1 MKFAFICFAFF
12 IVSLANN
19 YTSFAQ
25 NVKDE
30 PFIAESDASGEETIL
45 NIEDIVRDA
54 KNGERVFVISRLGAG
69 EAERLNNVRLRITQW
84 KLSTMGLNPP
94 QILIAKGEPIKG
106 EGRIEFYL
114 GSHLRLVVLAKRNK
128 MPNLTCCDDYSPLVK
143 RSRKKRK
150 IKKH

>member
-12 IVSLANN
+12 IASLANN

-30 PFIAESDASGEETIL
+30 PFIAESNDSGELTIAY
-45 NIEDIVRDA
+45 IEDIVRDA
-54 KNGERVFVISRLGAG
+54 KKGERVFVISRLGAG
-69 EAERLNNVRLRITQW
+69 ETERLNNVRLRTTQW

-94 QILIAKGEPIKG
+94 QILIAKGEPTKG

-114 GSHLRLVVLAKRNK
+114 GSHLRLVILAKRNQ
-128 MPNLTCCDDYSPLVK
+128 MPNLTCCEDYLPPVK
-143 RSRKKRK
+143 RSHKKRK
-150 IKKH
+150 TKKH